1 LARYNG
7 ELAKLEAK
15 EGSRRDEVQQQQ
27 QQQQQRSRTPSPRKS
42 STTPATG
49 LRTSAAGGAHGQARS
64 GGEEDVMTVR
74 EWLAK
79 ISGSAGCDLTEYA
92 AVLEREKVSVDMM
105 YVCLCLVHE
114 LWFALNILH
123 LVYRQTMPDTFWTV
137 HF

>member
-1 LARYNG
+1 MARYNT

-15 EGSRRDEVQQQQ
+15 EGAMRDEV
-27 QQQQQRSRTPSPRKS
+27 QQQQRSRTPSPRKS

-49 LRTSAAGGAHGQARS
+49 LRTSAAAGAHGQARS
-64 GGEEDVMTVR
+64 AGEEGVMTVR

-105 YVCLCLVHE
+105 
-114 LWFALNILH
+114 
-123 LVYRQTMPDTFWTV
+123 
-137 HF
+137 

>member
-1 LARYNG
+1 MARYNA

-15 EGSRRDEVQQQQ
+15 EGAMRDEVQEQ

-42 STTPATG
+42 STTPATV
-49 LRTSAAGGAHGQARS
+49 LRTSAAAGAHGQPRS
-64 GGEEDVMTVR
+64 AGEEGVMTVR

-105 YVCLCLVHE
+105 
-114 LWFALNILH
+114 
-123 LVYRQTMPDTFWTV
+123 
-137 HF
+137 